1 MLWYK
6 AWLETRWRILLMFA
20 IILFAIFEIHS
31 RTEPSAP
38 IAVVIRSLRGLQ
50 MVWVVSPLML
60 AGAGVRT
67 DSPFRMMKGVQN
79 SMYFTLALPVSR
91 LKLLATRVAFGLL
104 AISGVIVVG
113 CSIAAVAIP
122 GLTSQVTAAIGVEY
136 AFTVFL
142 CSCGAFGV
150 STMFATFLD
159 QQWQMFASMFVVFG
173 VRWLLISQTDA
184 SYDFFRAVGQAS
196 PLVRH
201 LMPWPAISVS
211 VGIFVTCLLAAWQI
225 EKSRQF

>member
-20 IILFAIFEIHS
+20 IVLFAIFVIHS
-31 RTEPSAP
+31 RTEPSTP
-38 IAVVIRSLRGLQ
+38 IAFVIRSLRGLQ
-50 MVWVVSPLML
+50 MVWVVNPLML

-91 LKLLATRVAFGLL
+91 LRLLATRVAFGLI
-104 AISGVIVVG
+104 AIAGVIVVG

-122 GLTSQVTAAIGVEY
+122 GLPTQVTAAIGVEY
-136 AFTVFL
+136 ALTVFL
-142 CSCGAFGV
+142 CSSVVFGV

-159 QQWQMFASMFVVFG
+159 QQWQMFASMFAVFG
-173 VRWLLISQTDA
+173 VGWLLNSQTNA
-184 SYDFFRAVGQAS
+184 RYDFFRAVGQAS
-196 PLVRH
+196 PLVTH
-201 LMPWPAISVS
+201 LMPWAEISVS
-211 VGIFVTCLLAAWQI
+211 VGICVTCLVAAWQI